1 MRLPFLTARWSNLFL
16 ATYAVPPTMLRP
28 HLPPGLSLDL
38 RDEQAFVSLVA
49 FDFLDTRVLGIP
61 WPGFRTFA
69 ELNLRFYVRRG
80 DERGVVFIR
89 EFVPQRLVAWIAR
102 RVYNEPYL
110 AAPLKSR
117 VQDTPD
123 RLSIEHRLVWNG
135 QTHIIRAAGRKPP
148 IRPDDTSTEHFFKE
162 HQWGYNLNRR
172 GELVRYE
179 VVHPVWDVYPLESYE
194 LLFDFGQVY
203 GPRWKWLTQAT
214 PTSTLLAVGSPV
226 AVYPHG
232 KVG

>member
-135 QTHIIRAAGRKPP
+135 QTHIIRATGRKPP

-162 HQWGYNLNRR
+162 HQWGYNLNQR